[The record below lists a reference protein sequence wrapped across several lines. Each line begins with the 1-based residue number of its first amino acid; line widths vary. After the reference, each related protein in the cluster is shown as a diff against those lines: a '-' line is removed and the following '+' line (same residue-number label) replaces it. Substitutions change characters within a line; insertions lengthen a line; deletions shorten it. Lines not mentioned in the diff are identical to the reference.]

1 MLVTGGLEWNPG
13 PKMEGNVID
22 FVMEK
27 RGEMKGI
34 REWLEKNKSYM
45 DTMSVKFDLMN
56 DTTKILIEEQERMEG
71 QVNSWET
78 KQRKMEMYTYKYM
91 DEWRRRNSIL
101 ILEIEECPQESDF
114 DTLQMTGDI

>member
-1 MLVTGGLEWNPG
+1 MNPG

-78 KQRKMEMYTYKYM
+78 KLREMEEMYT
-91 DEWRRRNSIL
+91 
-101 ILEIEECPQESDF
+101 
-114 DTLQMTGDI
+114 